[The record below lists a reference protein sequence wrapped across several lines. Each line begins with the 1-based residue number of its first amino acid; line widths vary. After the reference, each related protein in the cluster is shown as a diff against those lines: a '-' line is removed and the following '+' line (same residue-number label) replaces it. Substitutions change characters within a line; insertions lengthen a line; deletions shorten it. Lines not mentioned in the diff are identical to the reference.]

1 MNTENQIV
9 NEQDSES
16 KFNFKMDELMEVA
29 KKKKSI
35 LEYHEIDDFFK
46 DMELDAEHF
55 ERILEKLESANI
67 DVLRM
72 TDDEEDDPIYRS
84 DYNYDGNEEDIY
96 FEDEDGEE
104 PFEEDEDEE

>member
-9 NEQDSES
+9 NEQASES

-35 LEYHEIDDFFK
+35 LEYHEINDFFK

-55 ERILEKLESANI
+55 ERILEKLESAASAGAMTLSATRRSS
-67 DVLRM
+67 DVWIAR
-72 TDDEEDDPIYRS
+72 
-84 DYNYDGNEEDIY
+84 
-96 FEDEDGEE
+96 
-104 PFEEDEDEE
+104 

>member
-35 LEYHEIDDFFK
+35 LEYHEINDFFK

-72 TDDEEDDPIYRS
+72 TDDEMMIQFYWKRMKNWMS
-84 DYNYDGNEEDIY
+84 KK
-96 FEDEDGEE
+96 
-104 PFEEDEDEE
+104 